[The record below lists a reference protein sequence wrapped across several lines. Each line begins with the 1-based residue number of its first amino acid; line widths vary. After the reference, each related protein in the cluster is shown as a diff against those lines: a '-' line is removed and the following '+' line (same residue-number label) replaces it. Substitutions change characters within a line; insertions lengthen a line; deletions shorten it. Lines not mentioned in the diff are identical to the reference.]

1 MIIQFQI
8 PCTLNTMLDF
18 IRRHNVRDT
27 TVRLLPFIILSS
39 VLIPVVLYLNAKS
52 ITLYLTTIKLHDTLE
67 TTISDILELLHG
79 LQTKA
84 FLLRNSSNLHRHKLT
99 SQPTTAEIKSKL
111 KRTSETTPTTFGEK
125 FPLPIHQRKF
135 PLPLDQ
141 LPDLRIVMDVFLCNL
156 RF

>member
-99 SQPTTAEIKSKL
+99 SQPTTAEIKS
-111 KRTSETTPTTFGEK
+111 
-125 FPLPIHQRKF
+125 
-135 PLPLDQ
+135 
-141 LPDLRIVMDVFLCNL
+141 
-156 RF
+156 